1 MTNKKVAPLLGRI
14 WVWNK
19 FLARI
24 KALTTGRYC
33 IILTIGQT
41 WVDWTII
48 ELGKVERANS

>member
-1 MTNKKVAPLLGRI
+1 MGINVT
-14 WVWNK
+14 WFDK
-19 FLARI
+19 FLRRI

-41 WVDWTII
+41 WADWTII